1 MKQIYDAK
9 YNMGDSSKSKGK
21 RSRRGMS
28 NKSAEDMDVELA
40 AMAFDRESREEE
52 ELDRIR
58 KNVIKVRAMEEQRQ
72 QKLKMMM

>member
-1 MKQIYDAK
+1 
-9 YNMGDSSKSKGK
+9 
-21 RSRRGMS
+21 MS